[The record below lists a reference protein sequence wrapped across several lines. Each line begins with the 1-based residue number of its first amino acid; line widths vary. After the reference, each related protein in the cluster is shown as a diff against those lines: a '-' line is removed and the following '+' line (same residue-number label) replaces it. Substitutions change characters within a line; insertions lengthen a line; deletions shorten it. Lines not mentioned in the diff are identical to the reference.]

1 MRIGIIAL
9 LHESN
14 TFSCQPTTLSQF
26 REDLYLEGESIRS
39 QLVESHHEIGGFF
52 HGLKECGRNGDVTA
66 VPLLAARATPSGII
80 TADTMNTLVANMLRI
95 VSNTPQLDG
104 ILVAPHGAAVS
115 QSASDADGYWL
126 SKLRSLVG
134 NALPI
139 IGTLDA
145 HANLSPAMVQA
156 CDALVA
162 YRTNP
167 HLDQRLRGIEAAHL
181 MVRTVRG
188 ECQPTMAASFPP
200 MVINIERQCT
210 SEPHLRIHYEF
221 ADSQLLQPGVL
232 SNSILLGFP
241 YADVVEMGA
250 ATVVVT
256 DNDAI
261 LAQQLSDELA
271 SRLWQHRKD
280 FEGQLMDI
288 DTALEVCRSDSRS
301 RYCLLDMGDNVGG
314 GSSGDGTSL
323 AAALLARSLG
333 PSFICLCDPEAVAF
347 CRSAGL
353 GARLQLAVGGK
364 VDDRHGRSLQV
375 DARVRSVH
383 SGHFRETEPR
393 HGGIVEFD
401 QGATVVLETVDR
413 NLTIM
418 LTSRRMV
425 PFSLQ
430 QIRSCELDPS
440 QFRILVAK
448 GVNAPLAAYRDVCDK
463 FLRVNTI
470 GSTSAD
476 LNQIEYRN
484 RRRPLFPFE
493 RI

>member
-1 MRIGIIAL
+1 
-9 LHESN
+9 
-14 TFSCQPTTLSQF
+14 
-26 REDLYLEGESIRS
+26 
-39 QLVESHHEIGGFF
+39 
-52 HGLKECGRNGDVTA
+52 
-66 VPLLAARATPSGII
+66 
-80 TADTMNTLVANMLRI
+80 
-95 VSNTPQLDG
+95 
-104 ILVAPHGAAVS
+104 
-115 QSASDADGYWL
+115 
-126 SKLRSLVG
+126 
-134 NALPI
+134 
-139 IGTLDA
+139 
-145 HANLSPAMVQA
+145 
-156 CDALVA
+156 
-162 YRTNP
+162 
-167 HLDQRLRGIEAAHL
+167 
-181 MVRTVRG
+181 
-188 ECQPTMAASFPP
+188 
-200 MVINIERQCT
+200 
-210 SEPHLRIHYEF
+210 
-221 ADSQLLQPGVL
+221 QPGVL

-256 DNDAI
+256 DNDAK

-271 SRLWQHRKD
+271 NRLWQHRSD

-288 DTALEVCRSDSRS
+288 ATALEICRSDSRS

-323 AAALLARSLG
+323 AAALLSRRLG
-333 PSFICLCDPEAVAF
+333 PSFVCLCDPEAVSF

-364 VDDRHGRSLQV
+364 TDDRHGRPLQV

-383 SGHFRETEPR
+383 TGHFRETEPR

-476 LNQIEYRN
+476 LNQLEYRN